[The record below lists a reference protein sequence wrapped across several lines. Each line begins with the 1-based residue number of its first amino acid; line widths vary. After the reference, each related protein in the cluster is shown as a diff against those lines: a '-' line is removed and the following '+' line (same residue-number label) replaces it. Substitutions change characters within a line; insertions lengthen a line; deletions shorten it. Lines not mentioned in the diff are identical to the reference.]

1 MKNLKEKYGDWAL
14 ITGAS
19 AGIGMAFAEYLAE
32 KGMNMILVARR
43 KERLHSLAKNLE
55 NKYNVQI
62 IAAAVDLTKENFLD
76 ELKPYTENRN
86 IGLLINNAGYGSAS
100 RFAEGDLDWYTDM
113 IRLNCIAP
121 VMLTHFIVQSMIK
134 QQKGAIIFIGS
145 VAGYYGSP
153 FFSTYAATKAF
164 NIQFGQS
171 LWYELKKSNIDVL
184 VVSPGSTETEFHDV
198 AGFSR
203 ALIVMS
209 PEKVVRKAMRALGRR
224 IEIVTGLE
232 NKLLVF
238 FSRLFPGKMILRI
251 KGYAIKFMINNK

>member
-1 MKNLKEKYGDWAL
+1 LKNLKEKYGEWAL

-19 AGIGMAFAEYLAE
+19 TGIGKAFAEYLAE

-43 KERLHSLAKNLE
+43 KERLLSLANELK
-55 NKYNVQI
+55 NKYNVQAI
-62 IAAAVDLTKENFLD
+62 PVALDLTKDNFSD
-76 ELKPYTENRN
+76 ELKPYTENKE
-86 IGLLINNAGYGSAS
+86 IGLLINNAGYGSAGPFFES
-100 RFAEGDLDWYTDM
+100 DLDWYTDM
-113 IRLNCIAP
+113 VRLNCLAP
-121 VMLTHFIVQSMIK
+121 VKLTHYIVQRMTK
-134 QQKGAIIFIGS
+134 REKGAIIFLGS

-203 ALIVMS
+203 ALIVMT

-251 KGYAIKFMINNK
+251 KGYAVKFMINN